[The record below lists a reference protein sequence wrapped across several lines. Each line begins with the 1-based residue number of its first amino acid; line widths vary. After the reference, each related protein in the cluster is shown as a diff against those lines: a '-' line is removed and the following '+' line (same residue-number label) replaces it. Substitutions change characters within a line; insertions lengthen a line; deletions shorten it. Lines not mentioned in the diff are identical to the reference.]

1 MRQLLTMTVAD
12 LRQRVR
18 DRTVL
23 FFGLLAP
30 LGIMVVFNAV
40 LPDDSGVD
48 LEPVSVTASVPA
60 DDQLGA
66 VVLDAVRSIE
76 AVDVTVDEASPD
88 RVQQSVEDTTTDL
101 GIVVPTGFTGAVRAG
116 QPTSV
121 RVVVGDRSGLET
133 DIVLTVLNTV
143 VDRLDAGALAARAGA
158 AAGLPPDQLA
168 EVGRQAASG
177 EPALRLNEG
186 VAADEQLSWA
196 GSLVAG
202 QAGLFLLFTVGFGV
216 LALLA
221 EREQGTLARLQSM
234 PMRRGSIV
242 AAKVL
247 SGYVLGV
254 MATSVL
260 LVTGSLLFGVG
271 FGDPFAVGAL
281 VAVAVAAATS
291 LTFVVARLARSA
303 EQANAGQ
310 SIIALSLGIAGGA
323 FFPVDVDG
331 PVGTLLEL
339 NPVAALQRGLG
350 VTSGG
355 GGLVDIATPVA
366 TMLGFAA
373 ASALLSRVLPDR
385 GAAA

>member
-1 MRQLLTMTVAD
+1 M
-12 LRQRVR
+12 
-18 DRTVL
+18 
-23 FFGLLAP
+23 
-30 LGIMVVFNAV
+30 
-40 LPDDSGVD
+40 
-48 LEPVSVTASVPA
+48 
-60 DDQLGA
+60 
-66 VVLDAVRSIE
+66 
-76 AVDVTVDEASPD
+76 
-88 RVQQSVEDTTTDL
+88 
-101 GIVVPTGFTGAVRAG
+101 
-116 QPTSV
+116 
-121 RVVVGDRSGLET
+121 
-133 DIVLTVLNTV
+133 
-143 VDRLDAGALAARAGA
+143 
-158 AAGLPPDQLA
+158 
-168 EVGRQAASG
+168 GRQAASG